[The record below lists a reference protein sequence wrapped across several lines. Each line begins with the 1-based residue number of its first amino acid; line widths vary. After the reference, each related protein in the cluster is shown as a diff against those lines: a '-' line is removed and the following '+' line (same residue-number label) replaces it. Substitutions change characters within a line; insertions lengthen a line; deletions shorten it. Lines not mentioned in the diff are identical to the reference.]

1 MNKPKIAII
10 GAGISGLILAN
21 QLKEIAEIE
30 IFEKAR
36 GCSGRMSSRYK
47 ENFCFDFGA
56 QFFTARTTEFKEF
69 LSKLSEKNIVK
80 KWYGRFVEIDKN
92 IITFSRQWQE
102 DPAHYVAV
110 PRMNELCKFLAIGF
124 NIKFQTRI
132 SKIIHKKNNVSV
144 VDEENN
150 IYENFNLVIVT
161 TPAQQ
166 ALDLIPSN
174 LEFYEKIKDYKMVG
188 CYSLMLG
195 FNEALPINWDIAY
208 LKNSKLSWI
217 ASENSKPNRQPS
229 FAYTV
234 LSRNAWAENNME
246 RNIEE
251 VKTELINEL
260 EYVIDNNL
268 PKIIHSDIH
277 RWRYANISKQK
288 GPKFYY
294 DPENKIAICGDW
306 LIQGRIES
314 AFQSAFYLSKEIIAN
329 TIST

>member
-10 GAGISGLILAN
+10 GAGISGLVLAN

-56 QFFTARTTEFKEF
+56 QFFTAKTVEFKEF
-69 LSKLSEKNIVK
+69 LLKLSEKNIIK
-80 KWYGRFVEIDKN
+80 KWCGRFVEIDKN
-92 IITFSRQWQE
+92 IVTFSRKWQD

-110 PRMNELCKFLAIGF
+110 PRMNELCKFLAIDF
-124 NIKFQTRI
+124 KIKFQTRI
-132 SKIIHKKNNVSV
+132 SKIIHKKNSASIL
-144 VDEENN
+144 DEENN
-150 IYENFNLVIVT
+150 LYENFDLVVVT
-161 TPAQQ
+161 VPAQQ
-166 ALDLIPSN
+166 ALDLIPEN
-174 LEFYEKIKDYKMVG
+174 LEFYEKIKNYKMVG
-188 CYSLMLG
+188 CYSLMIG

-217 ASENSKPNRQPS
+217 ASENSKPDRQLS

-234 LSRNAWAENNME
+234 LSRNAWAENNMD

-251 VKTELINEL
+251 VKEELIKEF
-260 EYVIDNNL
+260 EYTIGNSL

-277 RWRYANISKQK
+277 KWRYANISKQK
-288 GPKFYY
+288 GSKFYY
-294 DPENKIAICGDW
+294 DPKNKIAICGDW

-329 TIST
+329 IT